1 MKKRKKQKRR
11 GQPRTPQGRA
21 ALDLRAKLTFRKLG
35 IRFGELSNRKKYSQL
50 SYTKQKKEKMYT
62 RTKNRKPKK
71 KQKNK
76 NKAAK
81 KAKKSPERS
90 EGLEGS
96 RRKKENNGATPKP
109 SQSPGQQSRTKL
121 RFAGAAR
128 EKITKL
134 SEKSIKRYAKI
145 GDARA
150 DGREPAACK
159 KNKKNTKIRA
169 NFGNIQHIRSSIRE
183 YKKKN
188 DKGDLNMAYKTPE
201 QMLQI
206 ILNEGLLTDAC
217 MTILE
222 GRNPYGFHA
231 AEIPSG
237 SVKKLADGAYT
248 ITVTSDGGDVHIPVH
263 VKDSKKETSFWLIK
277 LENGKPYSVFA
288 IQHDAGT
295 DEKKVKQKEYLS
307 CLTLF
312 LDYHKIR
319 TNTQLMAVLK
329 DGFSRLKKELHD
341 EGNPYELLRDYLSD
355 ETVAMRTAR
364 MPKKFGLRLDFHWK
378 GEDGKAG

>member
-1 MKKRKKQKRR
+1 MPESTD
-11 GQPRTPQGRA
+11 GNPR
-21 ALDLRAKLTFRKLG
+21 
-35 IRFGELSNRKKYSQL
+35 
-50 SYTKQKKEKMYT
+50 
-62 RTKNRKPKK
+62 
-71 KQKNK
+71 
-76 NKAAK
+76 
-81 KAKKSPERS
+81 
-90 EGLEGS
+90 
-96 RRKKENNGATPKP
+96 
-109 SQSPGQQSRTKL
+109 
-121 RFAGAAR
+121 
-128 EKITKL
+128 
-134 SEKSIKRYAKI
+134 
-145 GDARA
+145 
-150 DGREPAACK
+150 PAK
-159 KNKKNTKIRA
+159 KNKKNTKTRA

-231 AEIPSG
+231 AEIPAG

-263 VKDSKKETSFWLIK
+263 VKDTEKETSFWLIK

-295 DEKKVKQKEYLS
+295 DEKQVKQKEYLS

-312 LDYHKIR
+312 LDYHKVR

-378 GEDGKAG
+378 GEDGKEG

>member
-1 MKKRKKQKRR
+1 
-11 GQPRTPQGRA
+11 
-21 ALDLRAKLTFRKLG
+21 
-35 IRFGELSNRKKYSQL
+35 
-50 SYTKQKKEKMYT
+50 
-62 RTKNRKPKK
+62 
-71 KQKNK
+71 
-76 NKAAK
+76 
-81 KAKKSPERS
+81 
-90 EGLEGS
+90 
-96 RRKKENNGATPKP
+96 
-109 SQSPGQQSRTKL
+109 
-121 RFAGAAR
+121 
-128 EKITKL
+128 
-134 SEKSIKRYAKI
+134 
-145 GDARA
+145 
-150 DGREPAACK
+150 
-159 KNKKNTKIRA
+159 
-169 NFGNIQHIRSSIRE
+169 
-183 YKKKN
+183 
-188 DKGDLNMAYKTPE
+188 MAYKTPE

-231 AEIPSG
+231 AEIPAG

-263 VKDSKKETSFWLIK
+263 VKDTEKETSFWLIK
-277 LENGKPYSVFA
+277 LESGKPYSVFA

-295 DEKKVKQKEYLS
+295 DEKQIKQKEYLS

-319 TNTQLMAVLK
+319 TNTKLMAVLK

-355 ETVAMRTAR
+355 ETVAMRTAH

-378 GEDGKAG
+378 GEDDKAG